1 MDYNVGR
8 SNSSDIDSDE
18 WEYCHRKKR
27 NKLDENKTTRE
38 FSAAKTAKREL
49 KKQRFA
55 LYKKTSVD
63 LLLLKNFLE
72 QTTHVF

>member
-49 KKQRFA
+49 KNSA
-55 LYKKTSVD
+55 LHYIKKLV
-63 LLLLKNFLE
+63 
-72 QTTHVF
+72 

>member
-1 MDYNVGR
+1 MDDNVGR

-38 FSAAKTAKREL
+38 FSAKTAKREL
-49 KKQRFA
+49 KRQRFA